1 MTLSADI
8 QSKIRNV
15 GNSYWIRHVHDQGF
29 VDLTKGKEIGHR
41 IAGHVDEKTCCLL
54 KIDFDTRYEGK
65 RNKTIKKR
73 SMGDIWIR
81 SQNIYNPINVKSGL
95 QSMNGQPNVVSMK
108 KLLDYI
114 LNRQIDSYYLL
125 IIKFDIS
132 KQISHKLYFIDLLD
146 WIDFIAYDAG
156 PGQIMLKEQD
166 LYDELDSENSP
177 KKRTIFEKVDILF
190 NLFEQKLISMFN
202 NRKERLNTQKTLVQ
216 EFQES
221 EFIVDQSKMEFVA

>member
-1 MTLSADI
+1 
-8 QSKIRNV
+8 
-15 GNSYWIRHVHDQGF
+15 
-29 VDLTKGKEIGHR
+29 
-41 IAGHVDEKTCCLL
+41 
-54 KIDFDTRYEGK
+54 
-65 RNKTIKKR
+65 
-73 SMGDIWIR
+73 
-81 SQNIYNPINVKSGL
+81 
-95 QSMNGQPNVVSMK
+95 MK